1 MRKVTGFLVGY
12 LCLTLVI
19 LFSPADAHCQSC
31 QQPPPH
37 CGAAIMQSA
46 PRTLMSPTP
55 GLCGTY
61 MAMPT
66 MCPSTNQNQNIHL
79 DVCVDG
85 LNKAISCP
93 ASQVT
98 PDTNV
103 AVADDM
109 SGEVVEFVNDAYLVL
124 DKSGHLLAGPFSDGS
139 LFPSQGNGGQG
150 CYIGGN
156 DVTVQWDKFN
166 RRWLLSFKANTSPP
180 MQLKRLICVAVSTT
194 PDAAGSYYTYEYDM
208 TPTGLATDYPQWGI
222 WPTGYFQT
230 LNGQTGSVS
239 AVCAYDSTSLVNG
252 GTAQQICVPL
262 YFSAGQPN
270 CSDTYLLPGD
280 VDSTVKPPAGQ
291 DEFFVGSA
299 GQGQA
304 DNGECYNGNGNCTN
318 LYLYSMHPDWN
329 NYGNTV
335 VQGCG
340 LSNPIPVQ
348 PYELFCPGLSGC
360 VPQNSGV
367 SLEALGRYSMR
378 RFAYWND
385 QSGIFSKQHWFG
397 NHVRIS
403 STLKQSYNLECESP
417 AVRYIHAGWKLPL
430 DGIDRAGQFRRHR
443 VGIQRVKHQHRSLDL
458 FDRPNARR
466 HDWHDGARG

>member
-1 MRKVTGFLVGY
+1 MKTLAYITTGIFVFGTNWGWSCRSRSGIVHLPLAFLLHDAPTLIHTGGVRLIFIFFKARKGDYVMRKVTGFLVGY

-166 RRWLLSFKANTSPP
+166 RRWLLAFKANTSPP

-230 LNGQTGSVS
+230 LN
-239 AVCAYDSTSLVNG
+239 
-252 GTAQQICVPL
+252 
-262 YFSAGQPN
+262 
-270 CSDTYLLPGD
+270 
-280 VDSTVKPPAGQ
+280 
-291 DEFFVGSA
+291 
-299 GQGQA
+299 
-304 DNGECYNGNGNCTN
+304 
-318 LYLYSMHPDWN
+318 
-329 NYGNTV
+329 
-335 VQGCG
+335 
-340 LSNPIPVQ
+340 
-348 PYELFCPGLSGC
+348 
-360 VPQNSGV
+360 
-367 SLEALGRYSMR
+367 
-378 RFAYWND
+378 
-385 QSGIFSKQHWFG
+385 
-397 NHVRIS
+397 
-403 STLKQSYNLECESP
+403 
-417 AVRYIHAGWKLPL
+417 
-430 DGIDRAGQFRRHR
+430 
-443 VGIQRVKHQHRSLDL
+443 
-458 FDRPNARR
+458 
-466 HDWHDGARG
+466 

>member
-1 MRKVTGFLVGY
+1 
-12 LCLTLVI
+12 
-19 LFSPADAHCQSC
+19 
-31 QQPPPH
+31 
-37 CGAAIMQSA
+37 
-46 PRTLMSPTP
+46 
-55 GLCGTY
+55 
-61 MAMPT
+61 
-66 MCPSTNQNQNIHL
+66 
-79 DVCVDG
+79 
-85 LNKAISCP
+85 
-93 ASQVT
+93 
-98 PDTNV
+98 
-103 AVADDM
+103 
-109 SGEVVEFVNDAYLVL
+109 
-124 DKSGHLLAGPFSDGS
+124 
-139 LFPSQGNGGQG
+139 
-150 CYIGGN
+150 
-156 DVTVQWDKFN
+156 
-166 RRWLLSFKANTSPP
+166 

-397 NHVRIS
+397 NHVVKASAQQAGVQWYEFQAPSSKATISNVSLQQSGIFMPDGNYRWMGSIARDNFGDIALGYSES
-403 STLKQSYNLECESP
+403 STSIDPSIYLTGQMPGDTIGTMEQEVEL
-417 AVRYIHAGWKLPL
+417 LPL
-430 DGIDRAGQFRRHR
+430 QQQMNLGPSPVSNWGDYSTMAIDPSDGCSFWYASEYYFNGD
-443 VGIQRVKHQHRSLDL
+443 S
-458 FDRPNARR
+458 N
-466 HDWHDGARG
+466 WHTWLTKFHFPMQCTPH